1 LHSFFDKDL
10 IRKGLVREIILSVSQ
25 VIGTESLKARGQPAS
40 KSGFGCDEGNSLRE
54 LIKLSNG
61 WQN

>member
-40 KSGFGCDEGNSLRE
+40 KLGFGFDKGNSLKK
-54 LIKLSNG
+54 LIKLGHG
-61 WQN
+61 WKN